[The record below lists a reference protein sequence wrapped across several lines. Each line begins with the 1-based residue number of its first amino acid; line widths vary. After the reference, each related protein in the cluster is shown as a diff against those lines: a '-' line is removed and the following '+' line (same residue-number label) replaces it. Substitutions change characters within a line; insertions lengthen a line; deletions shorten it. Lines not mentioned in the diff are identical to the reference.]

1 MLYHKGLR
9 ARFLNN
15 VSYNLGYPQQGEG
28 RCRVSSYDF
37 RSGYVALV
45 GRPNVGKSTLLNQLI
60 DFQLSIVTDK
70 PQTTRNEVLGVV
82 HGAGYQIGFLDT
94 PGLIRGRS
102 NRLDRNM
109 RAAVYRSLDRSDI
122 HILVVEPKMPGTIE
136 RTLIEEISKTDSPA
150 LLVINKVDSVKKGRL
165 LPVIDEYSRLHDFSE
180 LLPISALNNDGVSL
194 LVSLIVRHLPE
205 GSKIMEE
212 DEFTDRSERFL
223 VAEIIR
229 KNIYERYREELPYS
243 AAVSIEEFD
252 DSKLGNGGP
261 GYISAVIYV
270 ERIGQKGILVGKKG
284 TSIREVAIDARAAI
298 EELLGYHIYLDIWV
312 RERSDWKDDVN
323 FLEETNY
330 PSVG

>member
-1 MLYHKGLR
+1 M
-9 ARFLNN
+9 N
-15 VSYNLGYPQQGEG
+15 SYG
-28 RCRVSSYDF
+28 F

-70 PQTTRNEVLGVV
+70 PQTTRHEVLGVV

-102 NRLDRNM
+102 NRLDRSM

-122 HILVVEPKMPGTIE
+122 HILVVEPKMPGAIE
-136 RTLIEEISKTDSPA
+136 RTLIEEICKTDSPA

-165 LPVIDEYSRLHDFSE
+165 LPVIDQYSRLHDFSE
-180 LLPISALNNDGVSL
+180 LLPISAMNNDGVSL
-194 LVSLIVRHLPE
+194 LVSLIVQHLPE

-252 DSKLGNGGP
+252 DTKLSSGGP
-261 GYISAVIYV
+261 VYISAVIYV

-284 TSIREVAIDARAAI
+284 TSIREVAIEARVAI
-298 EELLGYHIYLDIWV
+298 EELLGHHIYLDIWV
-312 RERSDWKDDVN
+312 RERSDWKDDVD

-330 PSVG
+330 PSIG